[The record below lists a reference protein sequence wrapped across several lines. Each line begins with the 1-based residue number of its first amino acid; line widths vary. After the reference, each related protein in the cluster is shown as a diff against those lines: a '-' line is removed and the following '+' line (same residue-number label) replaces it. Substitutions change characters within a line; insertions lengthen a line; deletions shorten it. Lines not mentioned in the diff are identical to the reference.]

1 MAIKVQVKD
10 NRGCT
15 STFTDRRN
23 SSFVAD
29 GCTTNAASVAA
40 NCGIGVAPINP
51 INRNWNAAYSQ
62 PMNVNTFGGTMP
74 LAGYAQPMTR
84 GFSGQC
90 TGLNVTFTRPLDQA
104 IQGGL
109 PMGTGFNGMNINS
122 VHMLVGRIAATDPAL
137 CQVVSQIAA
146 IDPGFIT
153 MLATL
158 PGNCPWTA
166 SKMLQVACVD
176 LDLARKIVM
185 LAAVNQTEAI
195 AIAQIAMMNPVVAT
209 RRLAALGLGYNTQ
222 PLNATGFN
230 VDHPVGSG
238 VRTEAT
244 LAGAT
249 MPIDVYDDGKAW
261 VIEADLP
268 GVSIDDVDITAANG
282 RLIIEAIAAR
292 SNMRSSRVSTLQG
305 EIRTDCNLRR
315 EFAIGLDVETTE
327 ISARIVNGVL
337 SIVLPKKLAATG
349 EQFISREGNL
359 AS

>member
-23 SSFVAD
+23 GSFVAD
-29 GCTTNAASVAA
+29 GCTTNAASMAA

-51 INRNWNAAYSQ
+51 INGNWNAAYGQ
-62 PMNVNTFGGTMP
+62 PVNVNTFGCAMP

-84 GFSGQC
+84 GLSGQL
-90 TGLNVTFTRPLDQA
+90 TGQYVPFARPLGPA

-109 PMGTGFNGMNINS
+109 PMATGFNGMSIS
-122 VHMLVGRIAATDPAL
+122 PVHMLVGRIAATDPAL
-137 CQVVSQIAA
+137 CNVVSQIAA
-146 IDPGFIT
+146 IDPGFIS

-166 SKMLQVACVD
+166 SKMLQVASVD
-176 LDLARKIVM
+176 LDLARKIVR
-185 LAAVNQTEAI
+185 LATVNQNEAI
-195 AIAQIAMMNPVVAT
+195 TIALIAMVNPVEAT
-209 RRLAALGLGYNTQ
+209 RRLAALGLGYSDQ

-230 VDHPVGSG
+230 VDYPVGSG
-238 VRTEAT
+238 VRAEAT
-244 LAGAT
+244 PAGAT
-249 MPIDVYDDGKAW
+249 MPINVYDDGKAW
-261 VIEADLP
+261 IIEADLP
-268 GVSIDDVDITAANG
+268 GVSIDDVDIIAANG

-292 SNMRSSRVSTLQG
+292 SNMRSSRVSMLQG
-305 EIRTDCNLRR
+305 EIRTPRTLRR